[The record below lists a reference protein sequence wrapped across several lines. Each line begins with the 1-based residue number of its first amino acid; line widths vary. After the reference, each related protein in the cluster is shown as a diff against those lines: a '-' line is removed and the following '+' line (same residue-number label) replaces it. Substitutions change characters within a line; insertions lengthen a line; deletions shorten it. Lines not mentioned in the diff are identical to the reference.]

1 MVYLFSFLK
10 MMKIKH
16 TLSVLPAILNK
27 TILSN
32 QKARCKTPA
41 GVRDY
46 TDALITSSSRHKYR

>member
-16 TLSVLPAILNK
+16 ILSVLPAILNK

-46 TDALITSSSRHKYR
+46 TDALITSRHKYR

>member
-16 TLSVLPAILNK
+16 TFSVLPAILNK

-46 TDALITSSSRHKYR
+46 TDALITSRHKYR